1 MKYILIIG
9 AKSDIA
15 KELAR
20 IYAAN
25 GFCLYLA
32 ARKSDEL
39 ISFKEEIGNSSVD
52 IQLLELDV
60 TCFDLHQEFY
70 KILDPKPAGVI
81 FVAGILFSQVEYDN
95 NWDKIIKTINTNYV
109 GALSILNIIAADFEK
124 RKDGFII
131 GIGSVAGDR
140 GRRSNIYMVARRRH
154 LLHI

>member
-9 AKSDIA
+9 AKSDIT

-60 TCFDLHQEFY
+60 TCYDLHQ
-70 KILDPKPAGVI
+70 
-81 FVAGILFSQVEYDN
+81 
-95 NWDKIIKTINTNYV
+95 
-109 GALSILNIIAADFEK
+109 
-124 RKDGFII
+124 
-131 GIGSVAGDR
+131 
-140 GRRSNIYMVARRRH
+140 
-154 LLHI
+154 